1 MFESISKI
9 FGSGQPATVE
19 QVERIEP
26 ELNTLPAIKNDA
38 ENISITDIDRMTEL
52 FGIMPSIAGPVVTPK
67 TSMKVAIVFACVRLI
82 AGAIAQMPVHV
93 YSTNKN
99 GDRERDSGNKI
110 ASLFNLQPTTM
121 WSAAVFW
128 EYIATCM
135 LLHGDGFAIIM
146 RDRFGNPE
154 EFLPI
159 SPTETEVDEVNG
171 RLVYYTIINGQYRGF
186 DQDDILHFPG
196 FGFNGE
202 RSLSVIRWGAVNS
215 IGLELAMEEHSGAFF
230 KNGTQQKVAV
240 IKTGKWDK
248 EQQDK
253 FRAAWVAT
261 YGGNGNNGKPLVLD
275 QSTDIKTLSINAKDS
290 QLLESREFQITDIAR
305 AFGLPSFMV
314 NQEQKSTSWGS
325 GISEIG
331 LSFLRFT
338 LRPHLNRFEQEIN
351 RKLFLTSDKFA
362 EFLTASLM
370 SMTLKERNEA
380 YRQAIGGSQGPG
392 WMTVNEIRKLE
403 NLPALADSRF
413 NLPYDNTQLTQTM
426 EPAQ

>member
-1 MFESISKI
+1 MFEKI
-9 FGSGQPATVE
+9 TQLFGSKAPTTVE
-19 QVERIEP
+19 RTEP
-26 ELNTLPAIKNDA
+26 VLDQLPAVNNAADSSV
-38 ENISITDIDRMTEL
+38 SITDIDRMADI
-52 FGIMPSIAGPVVTPK
+52 FGITPSIAGPVVTPK

-82 AGAIAQMPVHV
+82 SGAISQMPVHV
-93 YSTNKN
+93 FNNKAN
-99 GDRERDSGNKI
+99 GERERDGNNKI
-110 ASLFNLQPTTM
+110 AKLLSLQPTTM
-121 WSAAVFW
+121 WSAATFW
-128 EYIATCM
+128 EYLVTCM

-146 RDRFGNPE
+146 RDRFGQPE

-159 SPTETEVDEVNG
+159 SPTETEVDVVNG
-171 RLVYYTIINGQYRGF
+171 RLVYYTKLNGEYRGF
-186 DQDDILHFPG
+186 DQDDVLHLPG
-196 FGFNGE
+196 FGFNGK
-202 RSLSVIRWGAVNS
+202 RSLSVIRWGALNS
-215 IGLELAMEEHSGAFF
+215 IGLELAMEEHSGSFF
-230 KNGTQQKVAV
+230 TNGTQQKVAV

-325 GISEIG
+325 GIGEIG

-338 LRPHLNRFEQEIN
+338 LGPHLNRFEQEIN
-351 RKLFLTSDKFA
+351 RKLFLNTDQFA
-362 EFLTASLM
+362 EFLTSILM
-370 SMTLKERNEA
+370 RMTLKDRNEA

-392 WMTVNEIRKLE
+392 WMTVNEVRKME
-403 NLPALADSRF
+403 NMVQLSDDRY
-413 NLPYDNTQLTQTM
+413 NHPYDNTNTTISPM